1 VRLRDEGKRKDVLAG
16 KAIRQIKSQM
26 SQLNRPEVKALLE
39 RLEAADRERQAAG
52 SGAGGRAR
60 PPPPAHGARPLRA
73 GLSVSTV
80 IGFITTSTIVNH
92 TSWSVWSGG
101 LLGRHTWGV
110 GGGE

>member
-60 PPPPAHGARPLRA
+60 APPPRPRR
-73 GLSVSTV
+73 SPTP
-80 IGFITTSTIVNH
+80 
-92 TSWSVWSGG
+92 SWSVCVDCDRLYYYVNDSQSYELVCVVWGAARAPHMGG
-101 LLGRHTWGV
+101 RRW
-110 GGGE
+110 

>member
-1 VRLRDEGKRKDVLAG
+1 MRLRDEGKRKDVLAG

-60 PPPPAHGARPLRA
+60 PPPPPPPAAAPPPRGRFWGACVA
-73 GLSVSTV
+73 
-80 IGFITTSTIVNH
+80 F
-92 TSWSVWSGG
+92 
-101 LLGRHTWGV
+101 
-110 GGGE
+110 